1 MFMNYDIVLSK
12 NYQKDLKKARKRY
25 KNIDGCI
32 DAVSNQLKN
41 DVVDARYYRHKLI
54 GRLNGMSAVHV
65 KPDCI
70 LIYTEDDELG
80 IITYQRLG
88 SHANIIEN
96 RVWADAF
103 RK

>member
-1 MFMNYDIVLSK
+1 MIIVYEGGMIMNYDIVLSK

-32 DAVSNQLKN
+32 DAVSDQLKN
-41 DVVDARYYRHKLI
+41 DV
-54 GRLNGMSAVHV
+54 
-65 KPDCI
+65 DCI

-96 RVWADAF
+96 RVWSDAF